1 MESIVCKQSFKGMIF
16 IDLPDMQTTIPIG
29 LIVVISGLILTW
41 QKIAKESKKS
51 RKEEAASLL
60 QTAKEEDSLIKA
72 TLEAKIEK
80 FGAELKIL
88 ELGVNKDIGHL
99 RETYNNEIKNLGL
112 KIEELRS
119 ELRST
124 HGQLVQ
130 LLTTLIE
137 NKKD

>member
-1 MESIVCKQSFKGMIF
+1 MILL
-16 IDLPDMQTTIPIG
+16 DLPDMQTTIPIG

-41 QKIAKESKKS
+41 QKIAKNAKKN
-51 RKEEAASLL
+51 REEDSAKFL
-60 QTAKEEDSLIKA
+60 QAAKEEDSLMKA
-72 TLEAKIEK
+72 KLEARIEKIDLQVKTLE
-80 FGAELKIL
+80 LS
-88 ELGVNKDIGHL
+88 VTKDINHL
-99 RETYNNEIKNLGL
+99 KETYNTEIKNLGL

>member
-1 MESIVCKQSFKGMIF
+1 MDISG
-16 IDLPDMQTTIPIG
+16 LQTTIPVG
-29 LIVVISGLILTW
+29 LIVVISSLVLTW
-41 QKIAKESKKS
+41 QKIAKNIKKN
-51 RKEEAASLL
+51 REEDSAKIL
-60 QTAKEEDSLIKA
+60 QAAKEEDALIKA
-72 TLEAKIEK
+72 KLEARIEK
-80 FGAELKIL
+80 IDAQLENL
-88 ELGVNKDIGHL
+88 ELNVNKDIGHL

-137 NKKD
+137 NHKKD